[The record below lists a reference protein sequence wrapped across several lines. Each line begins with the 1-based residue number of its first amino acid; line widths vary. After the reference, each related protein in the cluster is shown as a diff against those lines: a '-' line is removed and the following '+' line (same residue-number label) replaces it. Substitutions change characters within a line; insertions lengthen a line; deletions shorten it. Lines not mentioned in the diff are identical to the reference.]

1 MGRPHVHGDYGKGL
15 YDNMLYKYRGKVPVV
30 PLQMVDNI
38 ISAVKCGKVMK
49 LSEKKNIFQETI
61 KERRTR
67 GNPIVSNMRALLRD
81 IPLGSFR
88 TQIGLV
94 LQQTG
99 FLKGV
104 CV

>member
-49 LSEKKNIFQETI
+49 LSEKEKYLSRNYQRKEDQRKSDSFQYAGI
-61 KERRTR
+61 
-67 GNPIVSNMRALLRD
+67 
-81 IPLGSFR
+81 
-88 TQIGLV
+88 TQRYPSGKFQDTNWAGV
-94 LQQTG
+94 TTG
-99 FLKGV
+99 RLP
-104 CV
+104 